1 MLSIYLK
8 ISEVSATPTDIQ
20 EALPCR
26 IGLQHRTCTELH
38 QQWLCQGK
46 SQWRG
51 PLSVWDMDGMNW
63 GLADGTYRDG
73 VESRVQWPA
82 GGHAMLQETPDTL
95 QAYRSLLRIE

>member
-1 MLSIYLK
+1 
-8 ISEVSATPTDIQ
+8 
-20 EALPCR
+20 
-26 IGLQHRTCTELH
+26 
-38 QQWLCQGK
+38 
-46 SQWRG
+46 
-51 PLSVWDMDGMNW
+51 MDGMNW